1 MNTPLY
7 ASLADSFRLN
17 FYMPDS
23 GLTTPP
29 VVTAIAGENLPALMQ
44 SDTPLQSVFLEAD
57 QDLGRLHQTMLA
69 IRKKAIPIVHVSNES
84 VVPAL
89 IQYADENNLGD
100 VTFCVPY
107 EKRRLLPVLRQAL
120 PLSRGMLDI
129 RKKGLPD
136 DAADMAADCQLAE
149 ATMVLVKGVLP
160 RETILRLQKRFVQVW
175 TETEDLIPAILSGT
189 CGILTRNPEKL
200 YEVLEQFPSGSVVRP
215 TLLYAHKCLHGSGEF
230 PENTIPGA
238 QAAGLRGY
246 DACEIDICFTSDDV
260 LVVHHDHDS
269 KNLFTENCQIIKTP
283 WNQLQKLRR
292 KAFPD
297 HGFDRFDELM
307 VAMKEYPETPVLIEI
322 KTPAATYGV
331 EKAVRQMRSI
341 LADERAQKNCTCIMG
356 EMPPYLSYVHK
367 HLPTLPLAHCTW
379 IREETPTSDLDENNL
394 RIYRFAE
401 ATKGAN
407 AGYNPYHVQCRS
419 DFARAAHLRG
429 ITVFVWTWAFKPW
442 EEECKPI
449 TECYMA
455 GFDGITSD
463 WVHCYGDLPV
473 DLEAADSMQVLRTG
487 ERVPCEVKT
496 LAIGETILHYCDCTL
511 PTGDVYHFFAQK
523 S

>member
-7 ASLADSFRLN
+7 ASLADSFRIH
-17 FYMPDS
+17 FHMPRS
-23 GLTTPP
+23 GITTPP
-29 VVTAIAGENLPALMQ
+29 VATAFADARLECRMQ
-44 SDTPLQSVFLEAD
+44 CDMPPQSVFVEVD
-57 QDLGRLHQTMLA
+57 TDLDRLHQTLLL
-69 IRKKAIPIVHVSNES
+69 IRKKAVPILLVADEA

-107 EKRRLLPVLRQAL
+107 EKRALLPTLRNAL
-120 PLSRGMLDI
+120 PLSRGMLDC
-129 RKKGLPD
+129 RKSGLPVNP
-136 DAADMAADCQLAE
+136 ADISADCQLAE
-149 ATMVLVKGVLP
+149 ATMALVKGVLP

-175 TETEDLIPAILSGT
+175 TETEELIPAVLSGT
-189 CGILTRNPEKL
+189 CGILTNQPEQL
-200 YEVLEQFPSGSVVRP
+200 YAALEQFPSGSVVRP

-230 PENTIPGA
+230 PENSIPGA
-238 QAAGLRGY
+238 LAAGDRGY

-260 LVVHHDHDS
+260 LVVQHDHDS
-269 KNLFTENCQIIKTP
+269 KNLFTENCRIIQTP
-283 WNQLQKLRR
+283 WKDLQKLRR

-307 VAMKEYPETPVLIEI
+307 AAMKDYPETPVLIEI
-322 KTPAATYGV
+322 KTPASTYGV
-331 EKAVRQMRSI
+331 EKAVAQMREI
-341 LADERAQKNCTCIMG
+341 LADSRSQKNATCIMG
-356 EMPPYLSYVHK
+356 VMPPYLSYVHK

-379 IREETPTSDLDENNL
+379 IREETPTGDMDENNL

-401 ATKGAN
+401 ETKGAN
-407 AGYNPYHVQCRS
+407 AGYNPYHVQCRG

-442 EEECKPI
+442 EEEREPI

-473 DLEAADSMQVLRTG
+473 DLDADAGEKILRTG
-487 ERVPCEVKT
+487 ERVPCDLKT
-496 LAIGETILHYCDCTL
+496 LTIGNDILHYCDCML
-511 PTGDVYHFFAQK
+511 PTGEIYHFFAQK
-523 S
+523 